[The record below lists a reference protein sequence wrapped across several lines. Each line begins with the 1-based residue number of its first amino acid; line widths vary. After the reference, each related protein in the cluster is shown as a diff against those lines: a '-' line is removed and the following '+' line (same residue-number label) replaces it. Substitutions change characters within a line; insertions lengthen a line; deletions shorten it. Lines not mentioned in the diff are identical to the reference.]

1 VSTACARTPDMGRTN
16 TDPIAETAVRLEE
29 VSNMDRDQLIA
40 EWRKLFR
47 SNPLDRARRELLEL
61 GVAWKLQE
69 KAFGGMRKGVAGEL
83 RRLGEEL
90 DATGDIRRAKP
101 MAIKPGARILR
112 EWNGVTHE
120 VMVLDDGF
128 AWNGQTWKSLTAIAG
143 HITGAHWSGP
153 RFFGLKS
160 GKHGETT
167 NA

>member
-1 VSTACARTPDMGRTN
+1 MGRTN
-16 TDPIAETAVRLEE
+16 TDPVAGTAAQLE
-29 VSNMDRDQLIA
+29 SLGSMNRDQFIV

-47 SNPLDRARRELLEL
+47 SNPPDRARRELLEL

-69 KAFGGMRKGVAGEL
+69 KAFGGIKNGVAGEL
-83 RRLGEEL
+83 RRLAEDL

-101 MAIKPGARILR
+101 TAIKPGARLPR

-120 VMVLDDGF
+120 VTVLDDGF
-128 AWNGQTWKSLTAIAG
+128 AWNGKTWKSLTAIAG

-153 RFFGLKS
+153 RFFGLK
-160 GKHGETT
+160 GVKHGETT

>member
-1 VSTACARTPDMGRTN
+1 MGRTN
-16 TDPIAETAVRLEE
+16 TDPVAEAAAQLEALG
-29 VSNMDRDQLIA
+29 SMSRDQLIV
-40 EWRKLFR
+40 EWRRLFR
-47 SNPLDRARRELLEL
+47 SNPPDRARRELLEL
-61 GVAWKLQE
+61 GIAWKLQE
-69 KAFGGMRKGVAGEL
+69 KAFGGLKKGIAGEL
-83 RRLGEEL
+83 RRLAEDL

-101 MAIKPGARILR
+101 TAIKPGARILR

-153 RFFGLKS
+153 RFFGLK
-160 GKHGETT
+160 GDKHGETT